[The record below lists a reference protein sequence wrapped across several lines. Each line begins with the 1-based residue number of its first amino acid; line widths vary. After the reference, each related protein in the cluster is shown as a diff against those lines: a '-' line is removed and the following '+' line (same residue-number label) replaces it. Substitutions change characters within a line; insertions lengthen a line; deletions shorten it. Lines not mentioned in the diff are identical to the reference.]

1 MPVTLSG
8 LRPPLL
14 VASILLAGA
23 SAHAQTPPSTPQAQ
37 EPTQLED
44 VTVAAT
50 PLQRTSRAFVESVSA
65 PAPGRKAAAWR
76 DPICV
81 GVSGI
86 RPEAA
91 QAMADR
97 VLDWGHSLGL
107 RTGDPGCAPNIFVV
121 MTDNG
126 DATSRALVRARPRE
140 FRIRASGVD
149 AGSAALETFQ
159 NSGARIRWWHISL
172 PVNSDTG
179 MPIIRLPGQFPFS
192 VQRIE
197 SPADLGAYGNPVEPS
212 RINERSRDDLMQVI
226 IIVEMAAF
234 DEANFNQVSDYVS
247 MAALAQIDPET
258 SPPTPSILHLF
269 DTTRAQ
275 EPSLTRWDRAYLE
288 SLYAVS
294 TVVAGG
300 TSGRVAEGMASR
312 LEAEPAPEPET
323 APTP

>member
-1 MPVTLSG
+1 MLTAMSVP
-8 LRPPLL
+8 
-14 VASILLAGA
+14 AF
-23 SAHAQTPPSTPQAQ
+23 AQTPPPPPQ

-44 VTVAAT
+44 LTIAAT
-50 PLQRTSRAFVESVSA
+50 PLQRTVRAFVESVAA

-86 RPEAA
+86 RADAA

-97 VLDWGHSLGL
+97 VLDWGASLGL
-107 RTGDPGCAPNIFVV
+107 RTGNPGCAPNIFVV
-121 MTDNG
+121 MTDDGN
-126 DATSRALVRARPRE
+126 ATARALVRARARE
-140 FRIRASGVD
+140 FRTGASGMD
-149 AGSAALETFQ
+149 AGEAALADFQ
-159 NSGARIRWWHISL
+159 NAGARIRWWHVSL

-192 VQRIE
+192 AGRPIR
-197 SPADLGAYGNPVEPS
+197 SPADLGAYGNQVEPS

-258 SPPTPSILHLF
+258 TPPTPSILHLF
-269 DTTRAQ
+269 DDTRAQ
-275 EPSLTRWDRAYLE
+275 EPTLTRWDRAYLQ

-300 TSGRVAEGMASR
+300 TAGRVADGMASR
-312 LEAEPAPEPET
+312 LEAEPSTTDA
-323 APTP
+323 TP

>member
-1 MPVTLSG
+1 MKTSLA
-8 LRPPLL
+8 LLPP
-14 VASILLAGA
+14 ALLAA
-23 SAHAQTPPSTPQAQ
+23 LALATAPACAQTPPASQDQ

-50 PLQRTSRAFVESVSA
+50 PLQRTLRAFVESVAA

-86 RPEAA
+86 RPDAA

-97 VLDWGHSLGL
+97 VLDWGALLGL
-107 RTGDPGCAPNIFVV
+107 RTGNPGCAPNIFVV
-121 MTDNG
+121 MTDDG
-126 DATSRALVRARPRE
+126 GATARALVRSRPRE
-140 FRIRASGVD
+140 FRMGASGVD
-149 AGSAALETFQ
+149 AGEAALETFQ
-159 NSGARIRWWHISL
+159 TSHARIRWWHISL

-192 VQRIE
+192 AGRPIRG
-197 SPADLGAYGNPVEPS
+197 PADLGPYGNQVEPS
-212 RINERSRDDLMQVI
+212 RITERSRDDLMQVI

-247 MAALAQIDPET
+247 VAALAQIDPET
-258 SPPTPSILHLF
+258 APPTPSILHLF
-269 DTTRAQ
+269 DQTRAQ
-275 EPSLTRWDRAYLE
+275 EPGLTRWDRAYLE

-294 TVVAGG
+294 TVVSGG
-300 TSGRVAEGMASR
+300 TADRVADGMATR
-312 LEAEPAPEPET
+312 LEAEPPPTDPAP
-323 APTP
+323 

>member
-1 MPVTLSG
+1 MFFTARRLCVS
-8 LRPPLL
+8 L
-14 VASILLAGA
+14 VLAFA
-23 SAHAQTPPSTPQAQ
+23 TSTVAHAQTPPSTPQAQ

-86 RPEAA
+86 RPDAA

-107 RTGDPGCAPNIFVV
+107 QTGNPGCAPNIFVIA
-121 MTDNG
+121 TDDG
-126 DATSRALVRARPRE
+126 DATARALVRSRSRE
-140 FRIRASGVD
+140 FRIGASGVD
-149 AGSAALETFQ
+149 AGETALEAFQ
-159 NSGARIRWWHISL
+159 SSGARIRWWHISL

-192 VQRIE
+192 AGRPIR
-197 SPADLGAYGNPVEPS
+197 SPADLGAYGNQVEPS

>member
-1 MPVTLSG
+1 
-8 LRPPLL
+8 
-14 VASILLAGA
+14 
-23 SAHAQTPPSTPQAQ
+23 
-37 EPTQLED
+37 
-44 VTVAAT
+44 
-50 PLQRTSRAFVESVSA
+50 
-65 PAPGRKAAAWR
+65 
-76 DPICV
+76 
-81 GVSGI
+81 
-86 RPEAA
+86 
-91 QAMADR
+91 MADR

-107 RTGDPGCAPNIFVV
+107 RTGAPGCAPNIFVIA
-121 MTDNG
+121 TDDGN
-126 DATSRALVRARPRE
+126 AMAQALVRSRPRE
-140 FRIRASGVD
+140 FRTGASGMN
-149 AGSAALETFQ
+149 AGEAELEAFEG
-159 NSGARIRWWHISL
+159 SGARIRWWHISL

-179 MPIIRLPGQFPFS
+179 MPIIRLPGQFPF
-192 VQRIE
+192 VPPRLMTA
-197 SPADLGAYGNPVEPS
+197 PHHFGAYGNQVEPS
-212 RINERSRDDLMQVI
+212 RINERSRDDLIQVI